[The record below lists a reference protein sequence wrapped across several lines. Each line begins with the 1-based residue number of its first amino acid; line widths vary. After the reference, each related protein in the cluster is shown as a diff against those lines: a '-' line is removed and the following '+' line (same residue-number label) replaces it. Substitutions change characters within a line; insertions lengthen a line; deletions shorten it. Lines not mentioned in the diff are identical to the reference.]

1 MSAADGR
8 FSAPIAASCA
18 DAAFSRAENALVI
31 ALLTSGFSSRSD
43 ASLPSASSLWRE
55 TPVAQARAVFVGQF
69 SNSLSNAYVAD
80 GTVGGEGIP
89 GSTSSTGRG

>member
-31 ALLTSGFSSRSD
+31 ALLTSWFSSSSD

-55 TPVAQARAVFVGQF
+55 TRSRRLEPSSSANFPTPYRTPMW
-69 SNSLSNAYVAD
+69 L
-80 GTVGGEGIP
+80 TVP
-89 GSTSSTGRG
+89 